1 MRGDTMQI
9 ITNHHEREVVYH
21 WELTDSERKWFDWD
35 GAEDCNYV
43 RYKGNVVCISEFM
56 STRPSMWGPG
66 IPSLAAWDGYQ
77 SDSFFSGLLVKYCD
91 DTDFVVMGWY
101 MS

>member
-1 MRGDTMQI
+1 MQV
-9 ITNHHEREVVYH
+9 ITNHHEREIVYYC
-21 WELTDSERKWFDWD
+21 ELTDTERSEFDWN
-35 GAEDCNYV
+35 GADECHFV

-56 STRPSMWGPG
+56 RTNGHFPG
-66 IPSLAAWDGYQ
+66 WDGYE
-77 SDSFFSGLLVKYCD
+77 SDSFFSGLLVKYSD